1 MVLLLSIELWIGLQ
15 RRLHVCLCVGSK
27 VKWDCA
33 QSARR
38 VMNLAGMVF
47 SLAVLILCISI
58 AGCHMRP
65 MNGVRHLAAV
75 RGALSV
81 ELGLRS
87 LSAFVSDEIGPGL
100 RLE

>member
-1 MVLLLSIELWIGLQ
+1 M
-15 RRLHVCLCVGSK
+15 CLCVGSK

-47 SLAVLILCISI
+47 LLAVILCILI

-75 RGALSV
+75 GGALSV
-81 ELGLRS
+81 DLGLRG
-87 LSAFVSDEIGPGL
+87 LSAFVSDGIGHGL

>member
-1 MVLLLSIELWIGLQ
+1 MLLLLSIELWRGLQ

-38 VMNLAGMVF
+38 VMNWVGMVF
-47 SLAVLILCISI
+47 SLAVILCISI

-81 ELGLRS
+81 ELGLRG
-87 LSAFVSDEIGPGL
+87 LSAFVSDGIGPGL